1 MRFATL
7 AVMAILAILGTPAAA
22 QDVTYDFDK
31 SADFSSLRTYQW
43 VPGTNLVDEFNHRR
57 IVEAVDAQ
65 LQSKGLR
72 PAGAGEQPDVL
83 VAYYAGVRNEVEING
98 TAGYRV
104 GGPRPVSA
112 RVEEVPVGTLIV
124 NIFNAK
130 TRGVLWR
137 GVATKEID
145 VKANPEK
152 REKNITKTTAKLFRH
167 YPPST

>member
-7 AVMAILAILGTPAAA
+7 AVMATLAILGTPAAA

-31 SADFSSLRTYQW
+31 SADFSSFRTYQW

-65 LQSKGLR
+65 LLAKGLR
-72 PAGAGEQPDVL
+72 PAAAGEQPDVL
-83 VAYYAGVRNEVEING
+83 VAYYAGIRTDLEVNG
-98 TAGYRV
+98 TSLGWV

-124 NIFNAK
+124 NIYNAK
-130 TRGVLWR
+130 TRGILWR
-137 GVATKEID
+137 GVATKELD

-152 REKNITKTTAKLFRH
+152 REKHINKAAAKLFRN